1 MDKIFKRDHVN
12 FRCNKM
18 KNKNMISIITGGAG
32 FLGKQI
38 FESLLEL
45 NHKKIIIIDN
55 NKKIIESFKKVYKK
69 FKNKFIIYEADICSE
84 RKILEINSE
93 IINKFKKID
102 ILINNAAIDLK
113 PQKKRKKKESF
124 FDTPISSWNRE
135 VAVSLTGSLICSK
148 IFCRSMSKN
157 KFGIVLNI
165 SSDLSV
171 IAPDQRLYEHLNI
184 VKPISYSVVK
194 HGLLG
199 FTKYLASHLANK
211 NIRVNALS
219 PGGISNK
226 QDKLFVKKIKSLIP
240 LKRMAKK
247 MSIKR
252 LLNSYA
258 LRDRHT

>member
-1 MDKIFKRDHVN
+1 
-12 FRCNKM
+12 M
-18 KNKNMISIITGGAG
+18 KNKNIISIITGGAG

-45 NHKKIIIIDN
+45 KHKKIIIIDN
-55 NKKIIESFKKVYKK
+55 NKKSIESFKKDYKK

-135 VAVSLTGSLICSK
+135 VAVGLTGSLICSK

-240 LKRMAKK
+240 LNRMAKK
-247 MSIKR
+247 NEYKEVIKFLCSER
-252 LLNSYA
+252 SSYMTGQNIIVDGG
-258 LRDRHT
+258 RSVI